1 MSESSKKAA
10 RVNGGY
16 NGKTG
21 YMGEKTSYI
30 TGGLLGQDGTGFSV
44 DGKGKENFVAQNIRA
59 DTSDTLKR
67 RQTGFRGL

>member
-1 MSESSKKAA
+1 MSESSKRAA
-10 RVNGGY
+10 AVNGGY
-16 NGKTG
+16 GGKTG
-21 YMGEKTSYI
+21 TMGNQLSYI

-67 RQTGFRGL
+67 RKEGFRGL